1 MSYPLGSHLV
11 TERFGYTHHGIYVGN
26 DTVVHY
32 LNEEG
37 ITTAS
42 LEEFSLGHNVWVR
55 SHCNAR
61 YSGEE
66 CAERAWSRVGE
77 DNYNLVFNNCEHFA
91 NWCATGE
98 ARSEQVENAVKIV
111 SDTIKPKTGRPDDEG
126 KHQRGDTRPTT
137 IPTTIGGIGSAWLLD
152 QYLSNRNRDD
162 DDGDFLDRAD
172 KVTDRFFEKA
182 GDIGEDAVNKVADA
196 FDAVKSFFKG

>member
-1 MSYPLGSHLV
+1 MSYPIGSHLV
-11 TERFGYTHHGIYVGN
+11 TWRIGYTHHGIYVGN

-42 LEEFSLGHNVWVR
+42 LKEFSLGNLIWVR
-55 SHCNAR
+55 RYRNAR

-91 NWCATGE
+91 TWCVTGE
-98 ARSEQVENAVKIV
+98 ASSEQVNEYAKLTLKVV
-111 SDTIKPKTGRPDDEG
+111 SDTIDPSRK
-126 KHQRGDTRPTT
+126 TRPH
-137 IPTTIGGIGSAWLLD
+137 GGEE
-152 QYLSNRNRDD
+152 R
-162 DDGDFLDRAD
+162 
-172 KVTDRFFEKA
+172 K
-182 GDIGEDAVNKVADA
+182 GDIT
-196 FDAVKSFFKG
+196 

>member
-1 MSYPLGSHLV
+1 MSYSIGSHLV
-11 TERFGYTHHGIYVGN
+11 TWRIGYTHHGIYVGN

-42 LEEFSLGHNVWVR
+42 LKEFSLGNLIWVR
-55 SHCNAR
+55 RHRNAR

-91 NWCATGE
+91 TWCVTGE
-98 ARSEQVENAVKIV
+98 ASSEQVNEYAKLTLKKV
-111 SDTIKPKTGRPDDEG
+111 SDTINPTRTIKPYGGEERKGDIIPTTSIWFEKSVLDKHLSGRDRDDEG
-126 KHQRGDTRPTT
+126 
-137 IPTTIGGIGSAWLLD
+137 
-152 QYLSNRNRDD
+152 
-162 DDGDFLDRAD
+162 DFWDRAD
-172 KVTDRFFEKA
+172 KATTVFFEKA
-182 GDIGEDAVNKVADA
+182 GDVGVDAVNKVADVV
-196 FDAVKSFFKG
+196 DAVKDFFRR